1 MAFMSGRLLEVCP
14 NQASGSLLPQALR
27 IILSVGKRGEGPGAV
42 HGECP
47 GAFLSVLRL
56 RLLLLPEVA
65 GEGPAQGRRPW
76 GEARVYFRSSVFPCV
91 CVCFFRRY
99 FFVYSGFGE
108 KEGPLPSGE
117 GRGKGPMGV
126 PVRGGDYSRESRT
139 SESEVG
145 MLGSKNFGAEALSM
159 LRSLSTRSASSAVPM
174 LRFKSWSS

>member
-14 NQASGSLLPQALR
+14 NQASGFLLPQALR
-27 IILSVGKRGEGPGAV
+27 IILSVGKGV
-42 HGECP
+42 HGECT

-56 RLLLLPEVA
+56 
-65 GEGPAQGRRPW
+65 
-76 GEARVYFRSSVFPCV
+76 
-91 CVCFFRRY
+91 
-99 FFVYSGFGE
+99 SGFWE

>member
-1 MAFMSGRLLEVCP
+1 MAFMSGSLLEVCP

-27 IILSVGKRGEGPGAV
+27 IILSVGKRGEDPGAV
-42 HGECP
+42 HGECT

-56 RLLLLPEVA
+56 
-65 GEGPAQGRRPW
+65 
-76 GEARVYFRSSVFPCV
+76 
-91 CVCFFRRY
+91 
-99 FFVYSGFGE
+99 SGFGE